1 MVLILI
7 WKIFHKIVHP
17 LDYLD
22 DEEEGDET
30 KSTTKKKNK
39 KKKKRMFY
47 LSKLTKIKFIFSS
60 REWSCDKW
68 YASTYISSS
77 TN

>member
-7 WKIFHKIVHP
+7 WKIFHKIIHP

-30 KSTTKKKNK
+30 KSTTKKKKK
-39 KKKKRMFY
+39 KKKKRMFPFMQ
-47 LSKLTKIKFIFSS
+47 IH
-60 REWSCDKW
+60 
-68 YASTYISSS
+68 
-77 TN
+77 

>member
-1 MVLILI
+1 LSIQQDGI
-7 WKIFHKIVHP
+7 WKIFHKMIHP

-39 KKKKRMFY
+39 KKKKRMFP
-47 LSKLTKIKFIFSS
+47 FIQ
-60 REWSCDKW
+60 
-68 YASTYISSS
+68 IH
-77 TN
+77 

>member
-7 WKIFHKIVHP
+7 WKIFHKIIHP

-30 KSTTKKKNK
+30 KSTIK
-39 KKKKRMFY
+39 KKKK
-47 LSKLTKIKFIFSS
+47 KK
-60 REWSCDKW
+60 E
-68 YASTYISSS
+68 TYVSVYSNS
-77 TN
+77 LK